1 MGLCPKSFG
10 PYFWGAF
17 HLACLAAI
25 DKEALKT
32 FIETYQ
38 MVLPCFWCRI
48 HFSQLLAEN
57 PLPDVDQF
65 RWSVNIHN
73 KVNESIGKPVVS
85 YEDAL
90 KHWLSGCEPEAPEPL
105 FDSTTV
111 ILMILFV
118 AFIFAIL
125 FKNYRK

>member
-38 MVLPCFWCRI
+38 MVLPCFGCRL
-48 HFSQLLAEN
+48 HFSQLLAEK
-57 PLPDVDQF
+57 PIPDVDQF
-65 RWSVNIHN
+65 RWSVDIHN
-73 KVNESIGKPVVS
+73 IVNERLGKPTVT

-90 KHWLSGCEPEAPEPL
+90 KHWLSGCELEAPEPL

-111 ILMILFV
+111 ILLVLLVVLVI
-118 AFIFAIL
+118 AIL
-125 FKNYRK
+125 FRK

>member
-25 DKEALKT
+25 DKDALKT

-38 MVLPCFWCRI
+38 MVLPCLGCRL
-48 HFSQLLAEN
+48 HFSKLLAEN
-57 PLPDVDQF
+57 PFPDVDQF
-65 RWSVNIHN
+65 RWSVDIHN
-73 KVNESIGKPVVS
+73 KVNESIGKPIVA

-90 KHWLSGCEPEAPEPL
+90 KHWLSGCEPEAPKPL
-105 FDSTTV
+105 FDSTTI
-111 ILMILFV
+111 ILLV
-118 AFIFAIL
+118 LLVVLVFAIL
-125 FKNYRK
+125 FRK